1 MGHQN
6 RTANKHQHKARE
18 FLAQAQAATDLDI
31 RQRLV
36 KLCERELAA
45 AVSARQGKPSAVS
58 PKPDSRKWRR
68 RSSDEKKETPDPG

>member
-6 RTANKHQHKARE
+6 RTANNHQRKARQ
-18 FLAQAQAATDLDI
+18 FLAQAQTATDLGT
-31 RQRLV
+31 RQKLV
-36 KLCERELAA
+36 KLCERELVA

-58 PKPDSRKWRR
+58 PKPDRRKWRR